1 MPSGTTQD
9 SRDPNSPQW
18 GYLKIGED
26 VTNITLD
33 EHIYKECKGTEC
45 EGYHA
50 RFEMPEPG
58 DWPLI
63 FDPAWNEYIMFYHNK
78 QRDGKLRRL
87 VKGTDVKFKMK
98 KATVVL
104 DNPEEGEAKEFK
116 IWVARV
122 EEVTCDTKSAG
133 VY

>member
-1 MPSGTTQD
+1 MPMPSGDTQD

-18 GYLKIGED
+18 GYLKLSENLSNTD
-26 VTNITLD
+26 LD
-33 EHIYKECKGTEC
+33 KHIYEECKGTEC

-50 RFEMPEPG
+50 SFDMPEKG

-63 FDPAWNEYIMFYHNK
+63 FDPAWNEYIMFYHSK

-87 VKGTDVKFKMK
+87 IRGTNVRFKMK
-98 KATVVL
+98 KATVRL
-104 DNPEEGEAKEFK
+104 ENPEDGDTEEFK

-122 EEVTCDTKSAG
+122 EEVCDPSS
-133 VY
+133 